1 MYEMRVS
8 RDLLLVAALFASSTL
23 AERASAET
31 VYFLMSEITQPC
43 STCDS
48 YVLPISDPAAIDHA
62 RDLVAN
68 GLAAGSA
75 IALANVEAGG
85 DGINRNVLAAG
96 EPLWSWHVTSLVDFA
111 DLAIELCD
119 GTPSMVEA
127 DPAGFLAN
135 TNGIICFWGYTVT
148 AELPGPHPLPL
159 GPFVVPLATLAMVLA
174 GLAFARRSKHASSGA

>member
-75 IALANVEAGG
+75 IALARSAVGEGQQQ
-85 DGINRNVLAAG
+85 RAAAHYA
-96 EPLWSWHVTSLVDFA
+96 SSQR
-111 DLAIELCD
+111 
-119 GTPSMVEA
+119 
-127 DPAGFLAN
+127 
-135 TNGIICFWGYTVT
+135 
-148 AELPGPHPLPL
+148 
-159 GPFVVPLATLAMVLA
+159 LATGHK
-174 GLAFARRSKHASSGA
+174 GLQLVTTACNGSH